1 MAYSDYG
8 GYGYRNGVRVEERSD
23 CTITPEG
30 DTFGTPGSWPGVA
43 MMAAGMERI
52 EVEKRLEWPSGHVVL
67 GDGPIYVVM
76 YKQTT
81 TLLYRGNERLEILD
95 YAVDPI
101 VSEWTDDK
109 GGVHRYIDT
118 DEYVSKEA
126 PLIVEIDGCK
136 LSVFYIEDDNYYQYA
151 ELVMPSGDKW
161 HGFSGYGVGAGL
173 EDAGYGFSTEDQVEN
188 LWRHFPQ

>member
-8 GYGYRNGVRVEERSD
+8 GYGYRNGVRVEDRSD

-30 DTFGTPGSWPGVA
+30 DTFGTPGSWPGFA
-43 MMAAGMERI
+43 MIAAGMGKA

-81 TLLYRGNERLEILD
+81 TLLYRGNERLEILN

-101 VSEWTDDK
+101 VSEWTDEK
-109 GGVHRYIDT
+109 GVTHRYVDT
-118 DEYVSKEA
+118 DAYVEA
-126 PLIVEIDGCK
+126 FRPLIVEVDGCR
-136 LSVFYIEDDNYYQYA
+136 LAVYYVEDDNYYQYA
-151 ELVMPSGDKW
+151 ELVMPSGHKW

-173 EDAGYGFSTEDQVEN
+173 EDAGYGYSTEGQVEN